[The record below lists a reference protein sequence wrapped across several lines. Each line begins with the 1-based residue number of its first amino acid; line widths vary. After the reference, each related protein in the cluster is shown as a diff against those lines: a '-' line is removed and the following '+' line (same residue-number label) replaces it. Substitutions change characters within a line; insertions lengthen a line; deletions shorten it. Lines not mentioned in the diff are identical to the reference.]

1 MLGLEAAAAAETT
14 MQEYLPA
21 LVPLTLGLGAFA
33 VGLIF
38 ALRERNSHKSRK
50 LKREE
55 TQQELDDDASVR
67 SHKIG

>member
-1 MLGLEAAAAAETT
+1 

-38 ALRERNSHKSRK
+38 ALRERNASK
-50 LKREE
+50 LRNRKREDA
-55 TQQELDDDASVR
+55 QLELDLEGGGAAPAR
-67 SHKIG
+67 SRQIG